1 MKKATADRSPYI
13 RCVRRILKAEA
24 HTTFCGR
31 EIAPDEQYFFS
42 PDHAVQSGL
51 MGTEFEGHRL
61 EACSACRKVIAQ
73 ALAGKPET
81 KAKAAAATVPLKASA

>member
-1 MKKATADRSPYI
+1 MRKKTAAAERAPNI

-24 HTTFCGR
+24 HKTFCGR

-51 MGTEFEGHRL
+51 MGTEADGHRL
-61 EACSACRKVIAQ
+61 GACAGCRKVIAQ
-73 ALAGKPET
+73 ALAGKPE
-81 KAKAAAATVPLKASA
+81 ARPVEAAGKTA

>member
-1 MKKATADRSPYI
+1 MKKKAAAAERASNI

-31 EIAPDEQYFFS
+31 EITPDEQYFFS

-61 EACSACRKVIAQ
+61 EACAGCRKVIAQ

-81 KAKAAAATVPLKASA
+81 KASKAEAA

>member
-1 MKKATADRSPYI
+1 MKKKAAAAARAPNI
-13 RCVRRILKAEA
+13 RCVRRILKADA
-24 HTTFCGR
+24 HLTFCDR
-31 EIAPDEQYFFS
+31 EITPDEQYFFS

-73 ALAGKPET
+73 ALAGKPE
-81 KAKAAAATVPLKASA
+81 ARPVEAARKTA